1 MNGFLL
7 ADTAGHTLPRVR
19 DPSVG
24 DPHPVRLKA
33 LEVAFTVSC
42 VGSGA
47 AELEHSV
54 LAAWDRC
61 LADGDDGP
69 APAHRLTLLLDDDP
83 QEIAT
88 RAGDADLFGSDL
100 ATLMDRLSP
109 LVTRLAVTDRRD
121 DLTMFHAC
129 AAADPATGATAVLF
143 GPSGTGKTTLARA
156 LCGEL
161 VYLSDE
167 TAGVTGDLAVVP
179 YPKPLSVIERPG
191 DELKAQLSPSRL
203 GLRPHGSGPYS
214 LRVLVELR
222 RDPDHRGEVL
232 LEDLPTIE
240 ALPNLV
246 AQTSFTRGMDRPLAR
261 LAAIAERVGGV
272 RRVTYAESADLLPV
286 VRDLVREAG

>member
-1 MNGFLL
+1 V
-7 ADTAGHTLPRVR
+7 H
-19 DPSVG
+19 
-24 DPHPVRLKA
+24 LKA
-33 LEVAFTVSC
+33 LEVAFAVSC

-47 AELEHSV
+47 AELQQSV

-61 LADGDDGP
+61 LADVDDEP

-100 ATLMDRLSP
+100 ATMMDRLSP
-109 LVTRLAVTDRRD
+109 LVTRLAVTDRRE

-167 TAGVTGDLAVVP
+167 TAGVTADLEVVP
-179 YPKPLSVIERPG
+179 YPKPLSIIARPG
-191 DELKAQLSPSRL
+191 DELKAQLSPTDL
-203 GLRPHGSGPYS
+203 GLRPNGAGPYP

-222 RDPDHRGEVL
+222 RDPEHEGAVL
-232 LEDLPTIE
+232 LESVPTIE
-240 ALPNLV
+240 ALPDLV

-261 LAAIAERVGGV
+261 LAAIADRVGGV

-286 VRDLVREAG
+286 VRDLLAEAG